1 MAAGQVNNG
10 ECVNGAYTHCTTAM
24 QLLIR
29 MDSDSPNSACLHLI
43 RVIQAYTRPTSGQY
57 EVFYC
62 VEGLRQTYCK
72 EPDVTT
78 RSVYYVDLSMLYL
91 SPPVVPVVNTRVNIQ
106 CATL

>member
-1 MAAGQVNNG
+1 MAHTHTVQLPVVDSNG
-10 ECVNGAYTHCTTAM
+10 
-24 QLLIR
+24 
-29 MDSDSPNSACLHLI
+29 DSNSACLHLI